1 MSVDE
6 CPPEFAADDKSWHV
20 LSGCNRFGPYR
31 FADLVGAVDRQLFK
45 SSDLVWHPRWSDW
58 RQLKSVPAL
67 ASTIPVDCFDHEIA
81 VAAGPMPVLVNKFE
95 LKLRPTSARQARF
108 ENIVLDERLVYIAN
122 IILLALTISA
132 LGGLSVLIF
141 GNNRYG
147 AAYVAM
153 EFTTLLLICIGIA
166 RQVKSRGFS
175 AFRFCALS
183 ALSAL
188 LLVVMNADKLPDALD
203 AWKGK
208 RLLAQ
213 VRTSE
218 QVQRVALQSPANK
231 FVALVLAAQDAA
243 QQTSAAAAQL
253 IKDLEPQGLTFDVVR
268 ASTTRDQLTENA
280 RELRAAEA
288 RAALALPHYVA
299 ILESER
305 AGVEKAGRKLYSD
318 DPHHL
323 LPGLM
328 ESLGKREDGLRERM
342 GRTFKAIAAYHSVMG
357 DAAEFVAQHWDQYR
371 TSRVSKVSFT
381 AADQGTTAQYNKLM
395 ASVHAA
401 QAAVAA
407 MERDNRKFNSDLK
420 SLWTDA
426 AKVQ

>member
-20 LSGCNRFGPYR
+20 LSGRNRFGPYR
-31 FADLVGAVDRQLFK
+31 FADLVGAVDRQFFK
-45 SSDLVWHPRWSDW
+45 SNDLVWHPRWSDW

-67 ASTIPVDCFDHEIA
+67 ASAFPVDFSDRESGA
-81 VAAGPMPVLVNKFE
+81 SVGPMPVLVNKFE

-108 ENIVLDERLVYIAN
+108 EKIVLDERLVYIAN
-122 IILLALTISA
+122 IILLALTVSA

-147 AAYVAM
+147 AAYVAV

-183 ALSAL
+183 TLSAL

-213 VRTSE
+213 VRSSV
-218 QVQRVALQSPANK
+218 QVQRVALQSPGNK

-253 IKDLEPQGLTFDVVR
+253 IKDLEPQGLTFDAVR
-268 ASTTRDQLTENA
+268 ASHNRDQLTENA
-280 RELRAAEA
+280 KELRAAEA
-288 RAALALPHYVA
+288 RAALALPHYAA

-305 AGVEKAGRKLYSD
+305 ASVEQAGRKIYSD

-323 LPGLM
+323 LPGFM
-328 ESLGKREDGLRERM
+328 EALGKREDGLRERM
-342 GRTFKAIAAYHSVMG
+342 GRTFKAIAAYYSAMG

-395 ASVHAA
+395 ANVHAA
-401 QAAVAA
+401 LAA
-407 MERDNRKFNSDLK
+407 MGALERDNRKFNSDLK
-420 SLWTDA
+420 VLWTEV
-426 AKVQ
+426 AKSR